1 MITSMEKI
9 YYTYAYLR
17 LDGTPYYIGRG
28 KGRRAYQRHK
38 NIAVPPKDRI
48 LLLKTGL
55 TFHESC
61 RHECYMIFVLGFKTE
76 GGVLHNR
83 TLGGE
88 GSEHHFL
95 TVEQRLKISKA
106 NKGKVKTPEHRR
118 KLSES
123 CKGREMTTQSREKIS
138 NAFRS
143 MDIHP
148 NGKLTQNQRRDIA
161 RRYIPRSPG
170 NGYGN
175 ASELA
180 TEYGVTTRHIN
191 RIARN
196 PRWTS

>member
-1 MITSMEKI
+1 MINFMSKN

-28 KGRRAYQRHK
+28 KEKRAFRKHG
-38 NIAVPPKDRI
+38 NIAVPPKERI
-48 LLLKTGL
+48 LFLKTGL
-55 TFHESC
+55 TFIESC
-61 RHECYMIFVLGFKTE
+61 KHECYMIFVLGFKK
-76 GGVLHNR
+76 GGGFLHNR

-88 GSEHHFL
+88 GSEYHFL
-95 TVEQRLKISKA
+95 THEQKEKISRA
-106 NKGKVKTPEHRR
+106 NKGKVKTKEHRM

-123 CKGREMTTQSREKIS
+123 CKGRVMVSQVREKIS
-138 NAFRS
+138 NTLRS

-148 NGKLTQNQRRDIA
+148 SGKLTQGQRREIA
-161 RRYIPRSPG
+161 QRFIPRSPG

-180 TEYGVTTRHIN
+180 AEYGVCRDHIG

-196 PRWTS
+196 PRWIC